1 MSEENNQGA
10 WIITRVYSKAG
21 IPIDVKAAGADV
33 IAAIANLYKGMEVG
47 IKEHGWSLEQAN
59 APKAQAKQ
67 EAPASTS
74 PAPQSV
80 VGAMPSVDTGINTLQ
95 VSKVVVTPKPDNK
108 VELQL
113 FEAGHKYADLY
124 HNGTVAQVLT
134 ALTGTGLV
142 WTEEHMRSAQ
152 EFNVSFFADW
162 RNSEKLNKNGK
173 PYKNIVGY
181 RATDA
186 TA

>member
-1 MSEENNQGA
+1 MEELKSTMGA
-10 WIITRVYSKAG
+10 WVITRVYSKHG
-21 IPIDVKAAGADV
+21 IPIDVKASGDTTALAADDLYAG
-33 IAAIANLYKGMEVG
+33 IAHG
-47 IKEHGWSLEQAN
+47 IEKYGWVLEQAG
-59 APKAQAKQ
+59 APKPKQ
-67 EAPASTS
+67 EATTTTPV
-74 PAPQSV
+74 PQSV
-80 VGAMPSVDTGINTLQ
+80 VGAMPVIDTGINTLQ
-95 VSKVVVTPKPDNK
+95 VSKMVVTPKPDNK

-134 ALTGTGLV
+134 ALSGTGLD
-142 WTEEHMRSAQ
+142 WKEEHLKTAN

-181 RATDA
+181 RAIDA

>member
-1 MSEENNQGA
+1 MEENNQGA

-21 IPIDVKAAGADV
+21 VPIDVKAAGANV
-33 IAAIANLYKGMEVG
+33 AAAIQNLYDGLKVG
-47 IKEHGWSLEQAN
+47 IESHGWTTEQAN
-59 APKAQAKQ
+59 APKPKQ
-67 EAPASTS
+67 ENTTTT

-80 VGAMPSVDTGINTLQ
+80 VGAMPVIDTGINTLQ
-95 VSKVVVTPKPDNK
+95 VSKMIVTPKPDNK

-113 FEAGHKYADLY
+113 FQAGHQYADLY

-134 ALTGTGLV
+134 ALSGTGLE
-142 WTEEHMRSAQ
+142 WKEEHLRTAN

-181 RATDA
+181 RAIDA

>member
-21 IPIDVKAAGADV
+21 IPIDVKAAGVDV
-33 IAAIANLYKGMEVG
+33 VAAIANMYKGMEVG

-59 APKAQAKQ
+59 APKTQAKQ
-67 EAPASTS
+67 EAPTANA
-74 PAPQSV
+74 PAPQAV
-80 VGAMPSVDTGINTLQ
+80 VGNMPVIDTSINTLQ
-95 VSKVVVTPKPDNK
+95 VAKVIVTPKPDNK

-113 FEAGHKYADLY
+113 FEQGHKFADLY
-124 HNGTVAQVLT
+124 HNGTVSQVLT
-134 ALTGTGLV
+134 ALTGTGLE
-142 WTEEHMRSAQ
+142 WKEEHMRTAS

-162 RNSEKLNKNGK
+162 RNSEKLNKNNK

-181 RATDA
+181 RAIDA